1 MQHGMPSKARRSRV
15 RLVFIPLAFLLVV
28 AAIALGLYLWLG
40 TGDGDSARVVT
51 GVQFPYPDGWTE
63 EALTEADKQAGLL
76 LKLQHDDPPASFLAR
91 TVLGALP
98 EDFDIN
104 ALADDSERALRA
116 EIENFELDEKTVT
129 RFGSYDAVEI
139 RYRQI
144 GAGADEDYEVL
155 MVIVPTGNQTFYLTL
170 RALEEEFGVVEAQGI
185 DIVRTFVSYV
195 ETAIR

>member
-1 MQHGMPSKARRSRV
+1 MEYAMPLKRRRFRMRYAV
-15 RLVFIPLAFLLVV
+15 MALVFLLAV
-28 AAIALGLYLWLG
+28 AGVAGGLYVWLG

-63 EALTEADKQAGLL
+63 EALTEADKQAGLV
-76 LKLQHDDPPASFLAR
+76 LKLGHDDPPASFLAR
-91 TVLGALP
+91 TVLGALS
-98 EDFDIN
+98 EAFDIN

-155 MVIVPTGNQTFYLTL
+155 MVIVPTGTQTFYLTL
-170 RALEEEFGVVEAQGI
+170 RALEEEFGDVEAQGI
-185 DIVRTFVSYV
+185 DIVWTFVSYV
-195 ETAIR
+195 EAAVR